1 MLMKII
7 RKADQFIITI
17 PKGLFDINEIQELLD
32 LLRYRSLV
40 SESKASEEQVQE
52 VVDEISERLARRKD
66 ESAKRQV

>member
-1 MLMKII
+1 MPMKII
-7 RKADQFIITI
+7 RKADQLIITI

-40 SESKASEEQVQE
+40 SESKASEEQVQK

-66 ESAKRQV
+66 ESA